1 MLDENWLF
9 LIYIAASFLCNFIN
23 YSYIFPLNTPALFIP
38 IIFLISKVMQ
48 HLSHNLENQK
58 KHYEKNAKILPTE
71 EKGFHVKSCSF

>member
-1 MLDENWLF
+1 
-9 LIYIAASFLCNFIN
+9 
-23 YSYIFPLNTPALFIP
+23 
-38 IIFLISKVMQ
+38 MQ